1 MIWLKGAGMTIVVAL
16 VGLFGYGLTRDASL
30 IPSPLVGQPAPD
42 FRLER
47 LEAADSVALTDL
59 RGKAVV
65 INFWASWCL
74 ACKQEH
80 PSLVRAWERY
90 RDQGVELV
98 GVVYQDTRANA
109 SAYLE
114 KHGGGW
120 IQLMDPKTRT
130 AIDYGVYGIPE
141 TFFIDRSGVIT
152 HKHIGPVDDHVLRI
166 EVERLLRP
174 TRTEPAEPTEEAS

>member
-1 MIWLKGAGMTIVVAL
+1 MIWLKAGGMAIVVAL
-16 VGLFGYGLTRDASL
+16 IGLFGFGLTRDASL
-30 IPSPLVGQPAPD
+30 IPSPLVGQPAPG

-47 LEAADSVALTDL
+47 LDAADSVALEDL
-59 RGKAVV
+59 RGKPVV
-65 INFWASWCL
+65 VNFWASWCL

-80 PSLVRAWERY
+80 PALVRAWEQY
-90 RDQGVELV
+90 RDRGVELV

-109 SAYLE
+109 RDYLE

-120 IQLMDPKTRT
+120 TQLMDPKTRT

-141 TFFIDRSGVIT
+141 TFFIDAAGVIT

-166 EVERLLRP
+166 QVERMLR
-174 TRTEPAEPTEEAS
+174 RTGSEPTEEAS